1 LSEPTRNRRGK
12 ESDNLLLQAIIMY
25 PGLSEYEL
33 AKRLEWRSGKTDG
46 SIRRLLNQGLITINH
61 TERGG
66 RIVNLIYP
74 KQTLYP
80 RETKPPNT
88 IEIPAKLLQPDSGG
102 WGKGAFIYALDSNTI
117 GIAGAEKPEW
127 KESAAFTG
135 EILLRREKDK
145 MVFEIPEKFSRFYG
159 IGRKHTAAS
168 VNGNAVLITISG
180 NTIEEKIGMV

>member
-1 LSEPTRNRRGK
+1 MRQPTQNIRGK

-33 AKRLEWRSGKTDG
+33 AKHLEWKSGRTDG

-66 RIVNLIYP
+66 RIVNLICP

-88 IEIPAKLLQPDSGG
+88 IEIPAKQLQPEIGN

-117 GIAGAEKPEW
+117 GIASAEKPEW

-135 EILLRREKDK
+135 EILLRREKGK
-145 MVFEIPEKFSRFYG
+145 MVFEIPEKFSRFYKLG
-159 IGRKHTAAS
+159 KKHTIAS

-180 NTIEEKIGMV
+180 TTIEEKKYPA